1 MKPVGARGEMG
12 REVTWDQF
20 SPDKGTEQSSGD
32 KLDSAGPCF
41 NVGDTASV
49 EWVGGFTED
58 MWKPGWPSCP
68 GLLDSLS
75 VYGHHYW
82 PAQLRWKPADS
93 DLIARLTRCSLWW
106 SVCHR
111 LQSEGRN
118 SAAPPLAAILS
129 QRWPLLETERQPT
142 ENRDI
147 ALTIWSVTA
156 AVQCNDA
163 GQLWSPQRGE
173 PE

>member
-1 MKPVGARGEMG
+1 MVCYETRGSEGEMG

-68 GLLDSLS
+68 GLT
-75 VYGHHYW
+75 W
-82 PAQLRWKPADS
+82 
-93 DLIARLTRCSLWW
+93 
-106 SVCHR
+106 
-111 LQSEGRN
+111 
-118 SAAPPLAAILS
+118 
-129 QRWPLLETERQPT
+129 
-142 ENRDI
+142 
-147 ALTIWSVTA
+147 TA
-156 AVQCNDA
+156 GLVI
-163 GQLWSPQRGE
+163 GLWSPLPAG
-173 PE
+173 PAAV